1 MTSHRLARAGLL
13 AALALLTA
21 CGTAAPTPSGTASNS
36 TGSSSTASSPT
47 PGPSTPSPT
56 PDDTPDATASPTA
69 SAPDLTGWS
78 VEELAG
84 QVLMVGVDVRDPAQI
99 SYDAVR
105 EHHVGNI
112 FLAGRS
118 RGTTAQVAELVTTFT
133 TLVSPETTRDTPM
146 LVATDQEGGQVQ
158 VLQGHGFSRMPSALE
173 QSASGPDALRADAQQ
188 WGRELAAAGITLNL
202 APVFDVVPD
211 AASAPAN
218 APIGAFQRNYG
229 YGLEQ
234 TVTGAQA
241 FASGMSAAGVDS
253 AMKHFPGL
261 GRVTANTDT
270 SAQVV
275 DQVTTRDDDSV
286 RAFAAGIDAGAPFV
300 MISSAVYTQLDPDAP
315 AAFSTPIVTD
325 LLRGDLGFEGVVISD
340 DLSAAAAVQQWSP
353 GERAVRFVAAG
364 GDLVLASADPS
375 VIPEMAA
382 ALADRARTD
391 AGFAARLLDAATRV
405 VAAKPQG

>member
-1 MTSHRLARAGLL
+1 MTSRRLARAGLL

-21 CGTAAPTPSGTASNS
+21 CSTAAPEPSSTASNS

-47 PGPSTPSPT
+47 PSPTAPSPT

-78 VEELAG
+78 IEELAG

-133 TLVSPETTRDTPM
+133 ALVSPETTRGTPM

-188 WGRELAAAGITLNL
+188 WGSELAAAGITLNL

-211 AASAPAN
+211 ETSASAN

-241 FASGMSAAGVDS
+241 FAAGMSAAGVDS

-270 SAQVV
+270 SAHVV

-315 AAFSTPIVTD
+315 AAFSVPIVTD

-375 VIPEMAA
+375 VVPDMAA

-391 AGFAARLLDAATRV
+391 ADFATRLLDAATRV